1 MVSTIIF
8 GAHLLPYGWLYRS
21 QAYFV
26 FSCVV
31 PVLAFI
37 VRLSVRLSFKP
48 YILEPCIIIID
59 LVFCFTLML

>member
-1 MVSTIIF
+1 MLMVSTIIF

-21 QAYFV
+21 QAYIV

-37 VRLSVRLSFKP
+37 VRFSVRLNFKP
-48 YILEPCIIIID
+48 YILEIG
-59 LVFCFTLML
+59 TKHNYN